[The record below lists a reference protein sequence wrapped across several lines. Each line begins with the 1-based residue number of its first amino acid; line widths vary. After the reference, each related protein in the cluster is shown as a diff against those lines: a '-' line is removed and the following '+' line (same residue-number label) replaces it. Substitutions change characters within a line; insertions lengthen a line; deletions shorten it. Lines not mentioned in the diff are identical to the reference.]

1 MDSSI
6 NSTNFLF
13 FYIDARSNASIQCGD
28 TPQNPCQHFSN
39 IISNLYSEMNVST
52 LYIHVAKGIYSSDA
66 DCMVAFPS
74 GRFETIVVEGN
85 DAIVDCSNSKASF
98 WMDLSEKKYPSEF
111 IVRNLE
117 LNVDMSLLLN
127 AHFICY
133 ECLLRNVAIRDTRV
147 TVVDSVIQ
155 NNQWSFRSQKTII
168 RSKIINS
175 QFKHSSSLEIQD
187 WTVTDSI
194 LENVMFDS
202 SWISDSEYQPIS
214 AHFSITNTTIIH
226 SNFTI
231 LYSQVTLNNSKF
243 VSSFSKIASSN
254 VVEIH
259 GCTFTEH
266 SFLMSG
272 GVFSLIISSSKFEN
286 ISKKENMVRVVG
298 GQSLRIEKCTFSR
311 SEARSVSVNSISAV
325 IIEHSI
331 FSHTGGIFI
340 DFQDISSN
348 AKLLISDSTFT
359 NNTSVNNGGA
369 LSVAFANLVVF
380 RRCQFTFNSATS
392 NGGALFIQAQHLM
405 LYTSE
410 FSNNTAT
417 NGGAIYLLKPEN
429 DLIVPNYSFG
439 YTSFQ
444 ENTAHIH
451 GGALYM
457 GTEHSH
463 VDAHHF
469 SCTSNIARYSGG
481 CLYSLKFLE
490 NWERDSSFLNN
501 MALGYGNSYGY
512 PLYNLSFSSTVEF
525 NDGKKVLSDGSTI
538 PVMSVYPGE
547 RIMSLSLS
555 NIQNFDGTRVKFLR
569 TPLSI
574 RYDESMTKI
583 EYLTSSRNTSKIE
596 SISVKLPSDTL
607 PSVTVLAH
615 LQIDSRNEIPFRIK
629 ILPCPPNFH
638 LENRYSID
646 GYICVEDIPLHVI
659 IPVVAVVTLI
669 IFGLLLAG
677 ILTLAYTCHKVI
689 QKLKT
694 LERKQRAEKQLETN
708 FIGMKTY
715 FEASYSTSLLKNDFL
730 ERRSDEET
738 KYLIPVEDLKI
749 IKKIGEGAN
758 GSVFRANWNGTEV
771 AVKALKSD
779 VTSEESAEFQKEA
792 ALLSTLRHPNIVNF
806 YGISIS
812 DSTKCMVV
820 EYLPMGSLDRLIYNC
835 KLGNQVLTFSQK
847 LEILLGV
854 AKGMAY
860 MHSLKPNPILH
871 RDLKPANILLCGM
884 DHHLMS
890 KVCDFGLSTVM
901 GCSNTATTNI
911 GTFFYMANE
920 MIEGNI
926 KYNHKVDIYSFA
938 IIMWELFF
946 EETPYVSQHLKKFQQ
961 FHLENSYHEVVN
973 DSGPRILL
981 QVVKGYRPMIP
992 FSNEV
997 EMEMWIHEFVAPQ
1010 NPNVPLDSLVKKTRM
1025 YIDLMKK
1032 CWSCNPELRPDF
1044 IQIIES
1050 LSLV

>member
-1 MDSSI
+1 MWRHSSKSM
-6 NSTNFLF
+6 STF
-13 FYIDARSNASIQCGD
+13 FKYHFKSLLGNER
-28 TPQNPCQHFSN
+28 QH
-39 IISNLYSEMNVST
+39 T
-52 LYIHVAKGIYSSDA
+52 LHVAKGIYSSDT

-117 LNVDMSLLLN
+117 LNVDMSLLN
-127 AHFICY
+127 AHFM
-133 ECLLRNVAIRDTRV
+133 N
-147 TVVDSVIQ
+147 
-155 NNQWSFRSQKTII
+155 
-168 RSKIINS
+168 
-175 QFKHSSSLEIQD
+175 
-187 WTVTDSI
+187 
-194 LENVMFDS
+194 
-202 SWISDSEYQPIS
+202 
-214 AHFSITNTTIIH
+214 
-226 SNFTI
+226 
-231 LYSQVTLNNSKF
+231 VTLNNSKF

-369 LSVAFANLVVF
+369 LS
-380 RRCQFTFNSATS
+380 QWWSI
-392 NGGALFIQAQHLM
+392 IQAQHLM

-512 PLYNLSFSSTVEF
+512 PLKNLSFSSTVEF
-525 NDGKKVLSDGSTI
+525 NDGKKVSSDGSTI

-583 EYLTSSRNTSKIE
+583 EYLTSSRNTSKVE

-607 PSVTVLAH
+607 PSVTILAH

-669 IFGLLLAG
+669 TFSRNIVLGLHMSQGHSKIENIGKKATVCVNSQHYMSFL
-677 ILTLAYTCHKVI
+677 
-689 QKLKT
+689 QS
-694 LERKQRAEKQLETN
+694 AEKQLETN
-708 FIGMKTY
+708 FIRMKTY

-835 KLGNQVLTFSQK
+835 KLGNQVLTFSHK

-911 GTFFYMANE
+911 GTFFYMAN
-920 MIEGNI
+920 
-926 KYNHKVDIYSFA
+926 
-938 IIMWELFF
+938 
-946 EETPYVSQHLKKFQQ
+946 
-961 FHLENSYHEVVN
+961 
-973 DSGPRILL
+973 
-981 QVVKGYRPMIP
+981 
-992 FSNEV
+992 
-997 EMEMWIHEFVAPQ
+997 
-1010 NPNVPLDSLVKKTRM
+1010 
-1025 YIDLMKK
+1025 